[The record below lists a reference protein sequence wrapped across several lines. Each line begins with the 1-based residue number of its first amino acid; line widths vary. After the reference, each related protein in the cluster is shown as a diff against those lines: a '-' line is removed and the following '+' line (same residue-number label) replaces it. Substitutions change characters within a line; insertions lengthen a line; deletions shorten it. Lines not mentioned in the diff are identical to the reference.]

1 MDDSRLK
8 YIARV
13 RDLRAKLAFGEV
25 MKRRHLEVRAER
37 ALEEAR
43 QRRRGHETRAARA
56 GSWDSAAADS
66 AAESS
71 FRAEEAHHLMS
82 YVTGARLQVRE
93 GIALIRRA
101 ELTRERAREIAD
113 DAHTEYRQA
122 ALRHEALRSRWQRG
136 QKALRRKQLE
146 REDESIAEEQVH
158 RWKAGA

>member
-1 MDDSRLK
+1 MNDSRLK
-8 YIARV
+8 YVARV
-13 RDLRAKLAFGEV
+13 RDLRVKLALGEV
-25 MKRRHLEVRAER
+25 MKRRHLEIRAEL

-43 QRRRGHETRAARA
+43 QRMTGHETQAARA
-56 GSWDSAAADS
+56 GAWH
-66 AAESS
+66 SS
-71 FRAEEAHHLMS
+71 FRAEEAHRLMS

-93 GIALIRRA
+93 DVALIRRA
-101 ELTRERAREIAD
+101 ELTRERARETVG
-113 DAHTEYRQA
+113 DAHAEYRQA